1 MLLLLTTLVI
11 PSTAVFADDTEVN
24 IPTFTEGSVHDP
36 SIIKVDDT
44 YYVFG
49 SHLGVAKTKDFMN
62 WTTVAAG
69 VNSSNPLFDNVVEEL
84 EEALEWAESDTLWAP
99 DVIEMNGK
107 FYMYYN
113 ACEGSSPRSAMGVA
127 VADHIEG
134 PYKDQGIFLKSGMW
148 NETSEDGKIY
158 NANIHPNAV
167 DPHAFLDKD
176 GKLWLVYGSYSGGI
190 FILEMDVATGL
201 PLEGQGYGEKLM
213 GGNHSRMEGPYIQ
226 YVPETGYYYLYIT
239 FGGLGADGGYN
250 MRVVRSENPDGPYV
264 DAEGND
270 MTTVRGANG
279 TFFDDKSIEPYGVKL
294 MGNYLFENMTSN
306 SAGIGYVSPGHN
318 SVFYDEE
325 TGKQLLLFHSR
336 FPQRGE
342 QHEIRVHQ
350 LFMNDDGWPVVAP
363 YRYAGEKLE
372 KVSSAEVSGDYKFI
386 NHGKEITE
394 KIKKSVMITLLADG
408 TIAGEVKGTWTIEG
422 DNKANLIIDD
432 HAYHGVFLKQWDPI
446 SESDVMTFTAV
457 SEQGMTMWGSQQEEL
472 SDEDAVAYVKKAL
485 KLGDIRAVVADIS
498 LPTTSS
504 FNTEISWKSSD
515 ASIVS
520 EQGAVTRPH
529 AEEAVTVT
537 LTATISKNTTTA
549 KKSFKVVVLPSE
561 ETETVSEG
569 NTEVASTAV
578 TKTTNQGLWIGLVLL
593 AIGLVTIVVIRR
605 KRLNGNR

>member
-36 SIIKVDDT
+36 SVIKVDDT

-148 NETSEDGKIY
+148 NEASEDGKIY

-350 LFMNDDGWPVVAP
+350 LFMNDDGWSVVAP
-363 YRYAGEKLE
+363 YRYAGE
-372 KVSSAEVSGDYKFI
+372 
-386 NHGKEITE
+386 
-394 KIKKSVMITLLADG
+394 
-408 TIAGEVKGTWTIEG
+408 
-422 DNKANLIIDD
+422 
-432 HAYHGVFLKQWDPI
+432 
-446 SESDVMTFTAV
+446 
-457 SEQGMTMWGSQQEEL
+457 
-472 SDEDAVAYVKKAL
+472 
-485 KLGDIRAVVADIS
+485 
-498 LPTTSS
+498 
-504 FNTEISWKSSD
+504 
-515 ASIVS
+515 
-520 EQGAVTRPH
+520 
-529 AEEAVTVT
+529 
-537 LTATISKNTTTA
+537 
-549 KKSFKVVVLPSE
+549 
-561 ETETVSEG
+561 
-569 NTEVASTAV
+569 
-578 TKTTNQGLWIGLVLL
+578 
-593 AIGLVTIVVIRR
+593 
-605 KRLNGNR
+605 